1 MSASHQDLVTE
12 IDEIDYPESDGEPMA
27 ETGLHAQ
34 LMIDLRFALN
44 RRFREDPRVYIGIN
58 MLMYWVEGD
67 KTKSKAPDV
76 FFVSGVPKEPQRR
89 IWKVWEE
96 GKAPDVIFEVSSLK
110 TWRED
115 LYEKWRIYER
125 IGVREYFIFDPQ
137 YEYLPEPLMAWKLV
151 DKQYISQ
158 PVNDG
163 VYYSDVLGLELVDT
177 GETLRL
183 RDPQSGQFLPT
194 EEEEIAAREAEAVAR
209 QQAEARAQQAEAEVE
224 RLRKELARL
233 KKQDTKKS
241 GSRGKK

>member
-1 MSASHQDLVTE
+1 MNTRHQDLVK
-12 IDEIDYPESDGEPMA
+12 EIDYPESDGEPMA

-44 RRFREDPRVYIGIN
+44 LRFRDDPQVYVGIN
-58 MLMYWVEGD
+58 MLMYWVNGD
-67 KTKSKAPDV
+67 NTRSIAPDA
-76 FFVSGVPKEPQRR
+76 FIAFGVPKEPLRLT
-89 IWKVWEE
+89 WKVWEE

-137 YEYLPEPLMAWKLV
+137 YEYIPEQLMVWKLFN
-151 DKQYISQ
+151 KQYISQ
-158 PVNDG
+158 PVNNG

-194 EEEEIAAREAEAVAR
+194 EEEEIAAR
-209 QQAEARAQQAEAEVE
+209 QKAEARAQKAEAKVE

-233 KKQDTKKS
+233 KKQNTKKS